1 MTNRDLMHALAKMA
15 EEAGFGVI
23 PYTKVGGWLIRDD
36 DNVPATAIEKYEIWM
51 SIMGYEDELGYEDEP
66 KYSGLVAMVIASDGL
81 RIYPSL
87 EIKDSGIPGFSA
99 NHDIL
104 IEYDKAA
111 RANPEQFM
119 KQVNDWLMCISEKA
133 HALRLFHEKMKI
145 IHEAACFPSETVS
158 RSTIVW

>member
-15 EEAGFGVI
+15 EEAGFGIV
-23 PYTKVGGWLIRDD
+23 PYTKIGGHFEPILND
-36 DNVPATAIEKYEIWM
+36 DNVPATAIEKYEVWM
-51 SIMGYEDELGYEDEP
+51 SIMGYEDEPNQGA
-66 KYSGLVAMVIASDGL
+66 LVSMVIATNSL

-87 EIKDSGIPGFSA
+87 EINDAGIPGFSA
-99 NHDIL
+99 NHDIM

-111 RANPEQFM
+111 KANPEQFM
-119 KQVNDWLMCISEKA
+119 KQVNDWLLCISEKA
-133 HALRLFHEKMKI
+133 HALKLFHEKMKI

>member
-15 EEAGFGVI
+15 EEAGFSTA
-23 PYTKVGGWLIRDD
+23 PYTKVGGHFEPILDD
-36 DNVPATAIEKYEIWM
+36 DAPATAIEKYDVWM
-51 SIMGYEDELGYEDEP
+51 SIMGYEDEPHQG
-66 KYSGLVAMVIASDGL
+66 GLVAMVIASDSL

-87 EIKDSGIPGFSA
+87 EIDGYGIPGFSA

-111 RANPEQFM
+111 KANPEQFM
-119 KQVNDWLMCISEKA
+119 KQVNDWLLCISEKA

>member
-1 MTNRDLMHALAKMA
+1 MKNRDLMHALAKMA
-15 EEAGFGVI
+15 EEAGFNVT
-23 PYTKVGGWLIRDD
+23 PYTKVGGCFELIRDD

-51 SIMGYEDELGYEDEP
+51 SIMGYEDEP
-66 KYSGLVAMVIASDGL
+66 KYGGLVSMVIASDSL

-87 EIKDSGIPGFSA
+87 EIDGYGIPGFSA
-99 NHDIL
+99 NHDIM

-111 RANPEQFM
+111 RANPEHFM
-119 KQVNDWLMCISEKA
+119 KQVNDWLLCISEKA